1 MDHVAKSCFLIA
13 AVLMTLTG
21 CSEADGKGDGP
32 VILITTSIGTMKVE
46 LYPEKAPETV
56 KNFLSYV
63 ESGFYDGT
71 IFHRVIRGF
80 MIQGGGFNSE
90 MEKKQTRAPIT
101 NEANNGLQNEVGTL
115 AMARTSEVDSA
126 TSQFFINATHNDFL
140 DHKNDTIKGFG
151 YCVFGKVF
159 DGMSVVRQIEKVTT
173 GRKGGHGNVPTDPVV
188 IKSIRLVESPD
199 NT

>member
-1 MDHVAKSCFLIA
+1 MHRIAKSCFLIA
-13 AVLMTLTG
+13 TVLMTLTG
-21 CSEADGKGDGP
+21 CSETGLKGDGP
-32 VILITTSIGTMKVE
+32 VILITTSLGTIKVE
-46 LYPEKAPETV
+46 LYPDKAPETV
-56 KNFLSYV
+56 RNFLSYV
-63 ESGFYDGT
+63 ENGFYDGT

-90 MEKKQTRAPIT
+90 MEKKQTRAPVK

-115 AMARTSEVDSA
+115 AMARTSELDSA
-126 TSQFFINATHNDFL
+126 TSQFFINAKHNDFL

-159 DGMSVVRQIEKVTT
+159 DGMNVVRQIEKVTT

-188 IKSIRLVESPD
+188 IKSIRLLESPG